1 VTLILKK
8 NNDKL
13 MNKISAI
20 SLIIFL
26 SLCTVPESYAGQKQK
41 RKVTAASKT
50 ESIQLT
56 NASSL
61 DTSQYSIQVNGKENS
76 VKINNEP
83 VQSTT
88 GKTGKQNTI
97 LVNGEGNTVSVS
109 QDNNNSKVNISQNGN
124 NNQISIMQPK
134 Q

>member
-1 VTLILKK
+1 
-8 NNDKL
+8 

-20 SLIIFL
+20 SLLIFL
-26 SLCTVPESYAGQKQK
+26 SLCAITESYAREKQK
-41 RKVTAASKT
+41 RKATATSKT

-61 DTSQYSIQVNGKENS
+61 DTTQYSIQVNGKANS
-76 VKINNEP
+76 VKINNET

-88 GKTGKQNTI
+88 CKIGKPNNI
-97 LVNGEGNTVSVS
+97 HISGEGNSVSVS
-109 QDNNNSKVNISQNGN
+109 QDNKNSKVNISQNGN
-124 NNQISIMQPK
+124 NNQISITQRK